1 MGVAEATFPPIH
13 ATMEEMNQTPSAADA
28 CEGYARALSAA
39 AEAGLTAAELEELL
53 DLRVGPEPKRR
64 LRDLLEDRVDIV
76 LAQIRLRG
84 RLQPCN
90 TSRKIPLAP
99 HPFVT

>member
-1 MGVAEATFPPIH
+1 MEA
-13 ATMEEMNQTPSAADA
+13 MDQTPGAADV
-28 CEGYARALSAA
+28 CEGYTRALRAA
-39 AEAGLTAAELEELL
+39 AEAGLTAAELDELL

-64 LRDLLEDRVDIV
+64 LRDLLEDRVEIV

-90 TSRKIPLAP
+90 TSRKVDLGP
-99 HPFVT
+99 HLFVT

>member
-1 MGVAEATFPPIH
+1 MGVRDATFPPID
-13 ATMEEMNQTPSAADA
+13 ATMESMDQTPAAADL
-28 CEGYARALSAA
+28 CEGYAQALRAA
-39 AEAGLTAAELEELL
+39 ADAGLTAAELEELL
-53 DLRVGPEPKRR
+53 DLRVGPEPKKT
-64 LRDLLEDRVDIV
+64 LRDLLDERIEIV

-90 TSRKIPLAP
+90 TSRKVALGP